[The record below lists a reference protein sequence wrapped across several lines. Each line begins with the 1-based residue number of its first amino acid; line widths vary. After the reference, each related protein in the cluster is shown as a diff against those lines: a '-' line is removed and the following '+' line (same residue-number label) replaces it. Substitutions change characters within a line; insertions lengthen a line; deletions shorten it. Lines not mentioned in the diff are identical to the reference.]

1 MTCYYGGAAANIK
14 RWRLTYKILQLIIF
28 HELLRMMTSGHLQEM
43 RRRLRSKK
51 FKNELK
57 MVRSVCS
64 QPRFKIMVALCHNLA
79 GLTVSDIAEILQAPI
94 SRISHQLAILRGI
107 KVVRRRRRN
116 REMIY
121 TLDARPMRG
130 AHDCLHRLFHGH

>member
-1 MTCYYGGAAANIK
+1 
-14 RWRLTYKILQLIIF
+14 
-28 HELLRMMTSGHLQEM
+28 MMTTKQLRDM
-43 RRRLRSKK
+43 RLRLRSNK
-51 FKNELK
+51 FKSELR

-64 QPRFKIMVALCHNLA
+64 QPRFKIMVALCHYAA
-79 GLTVSDIAEILQAPI
+79 GLTVSEIAAILQAPI

-107 KVVRRRRRN
+107 RVVRRRRRN

>member
-1 MTCYYGGAAANIK
+1 MKAGQLRNM
-14 RWRLTYKILQLIIF
+14 RL
-28 HELLRMMTSGHLQEM
+28 
-43 RRRLRSKK
+43 RLRSQK
-51 FKNELK
+51 FKNELR

-64 QPRFKIMVALCHNLA
+64 QPRFKIMVALCHHVD
-79 GLTVSDIAEILQAPI
+79 GLTVSEIAAVLQAPI

-107 KVVRRRRRN
+107 RAVKRRRRN

-121 TLDARPMRG
+121 TLDPRPMRG